1 MEQGASS
8 PDSRYEGPRG
18 SLEPGGLVVPA
29 APDLAHA
36 HLRHRPRNLELA
48 DIVREHGQKLQSLT
62 TEQGRALTAIVS
74 CRTNLLGGHL
84 LECDTCSRQEIS
96 YNSCR
101 NRSCPKC
108 QSLPELRWV
117 EARQRDLLPVE
128 YHHAV
133 FTIPDT
139 LHPFFR
145 ADPRVAYA
153 LLFSATSETLT
164 EVAHNPKRL
173 GAEIGFL
180 AVLHTW
186 TQTLLYHPHIHC
198 IIPGGGLSFDRS
210 GWVSCRKGFFLPVRV
225 LAEVF
230 RGKLLSKLEMALAK
244 EEIQPPQ
251 NHDPARLLKEAARKK
266 WCVYSKPSFAGP
278 DHVIRYL
285 GRYAHRIAISEE
297 RLVSM
302 KDDQV
307 TFSYKDRADG
317 DRKKFMTLPAE
328 EFLRRFVQH
337 VLPSGF
343 VRLRY
348 YGFLANSAR
357 GRLLPL
363 CRQLLGAPE
372 SSRQAPESKEPW
384 QQIVMRH
391 TGRDVTLCQGCRK
404 GHMVEICEIPRAPP
418 GSATPRSNAF
428 T

>member
-1 MEQGASS
+1 MQGASS
-8 PDSRYEGPRG
+8 PDTRHEG
-18 SLEPGGLVVPA
+18 SLGSCEPGGLVVP
-29 APDLAHA
+29 PVPESVYT
-36 HLRHRPRNLELA
+36 HLRHRPRKLELA
-48 DIVREHGQKLQSLT
+48 DIVRVHGEKLQSLT
-62 TEQGRALTAIVS
+62 TEQGRALTAIAS
-74 CRTNLLGGHL
+74 CRTALLGGHL
-84 LECDTCSRQEIS
+84 LRCDTCPHQEIS

-108 QSLPELRWV
+108 QNLSELRWV

-139 LHPFFR
+139 LHPLFR
-145 ADPRVAYA
+145 ADPRLAYA

-164 EVAHNPKRL
+164 DVARNPERL

-198 IIPGGGLSFDRS
+198 IIPGGGLSEDRS
-210 GWVSCRKGFFLPVRV
+210 RWVSCRKGFFLPVRV
-225 LAEVF
+225 LAAVF
-230 RGKLLSKLEMALAK
+230 RGKLLSKLEAALAK
-244 EEIQPPQ
+244 KQIQPPQ
-251 NHDPARLLKEAARKK
+251 GHDPNRLLKEAARKK

-278 DHVIRYL
+278 EHVIRYL
-285 GRYAHRIAISEE
+285 GRYAHRIAISEA

-302 KDDQV
+302 KDEQV

-317 DRKKFMTLPAE
+317 DRKRFMMLPAE
-328 EFLRRFVQH
+328 EFLRRFLQH
-337 VLPSGF
+337 VLPSGL

-348 YGFLANSAR
+348 YGFLANCTR

-363 CRQLLGAPE
+363 CRQLLGIPASDRSEPQTKE
-372 SSRQAPESKEPW
+372 SW
-384 QQIVMRH
+384 QQIVMRL
-391 TGRDVTLCQGCRK
+391 TGRDVTLCPDCRK
-404 GHMVEICEIPRAPP
+404 GHLVQICEIPRAPP
-418 GSATPRSNAF
+418 ASATPVSQTF